1 MKYLFINAV
10 AGNGSTGR
18 IAAEQCRALMA
29 QGHECLLAYGRDTS
43 GCPDVPTV
51 RIGSELEVRLHALQT
66 RVLDNTGFGSKAAT
80 RRFLE
85 RVREYNPDVIWLHNL
100 HGYYIHL
107 GLLFDYLHSCGKEIH
122 WMLHDCWAFTGHCPH
137 FDFIQCDLWKTG
149 CHDCPQKGRYP
160 ASRFRDNSRNNFLEK
175 RRLFTGIPNLTL
187 AVPSQWLASRVRES
201 FLKDYPVEVI
211 PNTVDTGIFKPT
223 PGTFREKYGL
233 ENKRIVLGVANVW
246 DDRKGLFDFFALA
259 PLLDERFQIVLIG
272 LSPKQIRSLPRE
284 ILGLPRT
291 RNVQELVEAYTAADV
306 FVNPSVEE
314 TFGMTSLEAACCGTP
329 AIVYRDTAC
338 EEAASYYGGIAV
350 DRGAENLYRAILEIA
365 GEGRK

>member
-10 AGNGSTGR
+10 AGAGSTGR

-29 QGHECLLAYGRDTS
+29 QGHQCLLAYGRDTS

-80 RRFLE
+80 RRFL
-85 RVREYNPDVIWLHNL
+85 RQVREYDPDVIWLHNL

-107 GLLFDYLHSCGKEIH
+107 GLLFDYLRTCGKEIH
-122 WMLHDCWAFTGHCPH
+122 WTLHDCWAFTGHCAY
-137 FDFIQCDLWKTG
+137 FDFAGCGRWKTG
-149 CHDCPQKGRYP
+149 CHDCPEKGKYP
-160 ASRFRDNSRNNFLEK
+160 ASRFRDNSRWNYAEK

-187 AVPSQWLASRVRES
+187 RVPSQWLATRVRDS
-201 FLKDYPVEVI
+201 FLRDYPVEVV
-211 PNTVDTGIFKPT
+211 PNRVDTQVFKPT
-223 PGTFREKYGL
+223 PGNFREQYGL
-233 ENKRIVLGVANVW
+233 ETKKIVLGVANVW
-246 DDRKGLFDFFALA
+246 DDRKGLRDFEALA
-259 PLLDERFQIVLIG
+259 PMLKEDYRIVLIG
-272 LSPKQIRSLPRE
+272 LAPKQIRSLPKG

-291 RNVQELVEAYTAADV
+291 RNVRELAEAYTAADV

-329 AIVYRDTAC
+329 AIVYRGTAC
-338 EEAASYYGGIAV
+338 EEAAAAYGGIAV
-350 DRGAENLYRAILEIA
+350 DRGPENLYRAILKLTEEENA
-365 GEGRK
+365 